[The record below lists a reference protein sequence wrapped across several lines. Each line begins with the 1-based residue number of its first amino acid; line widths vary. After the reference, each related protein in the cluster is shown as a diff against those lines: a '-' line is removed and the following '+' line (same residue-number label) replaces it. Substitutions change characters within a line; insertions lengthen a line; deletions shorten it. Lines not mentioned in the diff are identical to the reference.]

1 MEKSITVTLTQQQ
14 DYQFLIDFSE
24 AMPQLL
30 ADEPEPLGQGI
41 GPSPDQLLMAA
52 SANCLAASLLFALR
66 KFKQDAGTIVAK
78 ATGRVGRNEE
88 GRMRVLGITVHLSLG
103 KEAAEME
110 HLDRILGQFEAFCTV
125 SQSIQAGIPI
135 AVQVSD
141 GSGKLLK

>member
-1 MEKSITVTLTQQQ
+1 MEKSVTVTLTQQQ

-24 AMPQLL
+24 GMPQLL
-30 ADEPEPLGQGI
+30 ADEPDPLGQGV

-66 KFKQDAGTIVAK
+66 KFKQDPGRIVAK

-88 GRMRVLGITVHLSLG
+88 GRVRVLGITVHLALG
-103 KEAAEME
+103 KEAAGLE

-125 SQSIQAGIPI
+125 SQSIQSGIPI
-135 AVQVSD
+135 TVQVSD
-141 GSGKLLK
+141 GNGAALK